1 MNIKGVFIII
11 CLSLSLQAIGQDL
24 YNIDTVRTGYLT
36 FYDSNWQSILDSFK
50 TNDLEDRVLADLS
63 VDGIFLDSVGV
74 RFKGNSS
81 YNSGFVKKPFNIDL
95 DYTKNQDLY
104 GFTKLKLNN
113 MFKDPS
119 CVREVLSYEML
130 RNYMPASE
138 ANFMQLY
145 IDGNLHGLYTSVQ
158 SVNDDFN
165 LDHLGSDNSSFFKCD
180 PIFGAPPIGGCP
192 GGPGQAALVDK
203 GPDTA
208 CYKTSYDI
216 KSDSGW
222 LELVNLIQILNNN
235 VSQIEQVLNVDRA
248 LWMLAF
254 NNILVNFDSYTGS
267 GHNYYVYENEYGRFN
282 TIIWDLNEC
291 FGVFKSG
298 GGQPPTNLSVAQMQN
313 LSPLW
318 NDQSN
323 AHPLI
328 KQLLADADYKK
339 RYMAHFRTIMEEF
352 LANNSMKN
360 RASQIQT
367 IIDAFVS
374 ADPNSNYGYMAFQ
387 DGLDQSPYNIVGV
400 NVLMDARYSY
410 LTTNAEVVKAG
421 PTISS
426 VQQSNTS
433 PTAMDSVW
441 VTASTNGT
449 QAWLH
454 YKTAEHAPFDKEQMY
469 DDGMHGD
476 GASGDGVYGALIPA
490 QSPATTV
497 YYYIYADNNS
507 AGMFSPVRAE
517 YEFYS
522 YTVEGV
528 QLAAGDLVI
537 NEFMAS
543 NSSAVADQ
551 DGEFDD
557 WIELY
562 NNTSSDISLH
572 NMFLA
577 DDLTDP
583 LDWCFP
589 DTTIGAN
596 DFIIVWADNDAQTGL
611 HASFKLSSLGEDV
624 VLSNSDGSLLDSIS
638 FSQQITDLTTG
649 RYPNGTG
656 SFQTLLPTFSAANSV
671 LSTKDLSD
679 GPPGFVVYPNPAS
692 DILTVT
698 FDNGALGYEG
708 VMEIYNMLL
717 QKINALPV
725 QNDKEFTISTTNL
738 SDGIYFLKLQDHVQ
752 KVVIA
757 R

>member
-1 MNIKGVFIII
+1 
-11 CLSLSLQAIGQDL
+11 
-24 YNIDTVRTGYLT
+24 
-36 FYDSNWQSILDSFK
+36 
-50 TNDLEDRVLADLS
+50 
-63 VDGIFLDSVGV
+63 
-74 RFKGNSS
+74 
-81 YNSGFVKKPFNIDL
+81 
-95 DYTKNQDLY
+95 
-104 GFTKLKLNN
+104 
-113 MFKDPS
+113 
-119 CVREVLSYEML
+119 
-130 RNYMPASE
+130 
-138 ANFMQLY
+138 
-145 IDGNLHGLYTSVQ
+145 
-158 SVNDDFN
+158 
-165 LDHLGSDNSSFFKCD
+165 
-180 PIFGAPPIGGCP
+180 
-192 GGPGQAALVDK
+192 
-203 GPDTA
+203 
-208 CYKTSYDI
+208 
-216 KSDSGW
+216 
-222 LELVNLIQILNNN
+222 
-235 VSQIEQVLNVDRA
+235 
-248 LWMLAF
+248 
-254 NNILVNFDSYTGS
+254 
-267 GHNYYVYENEYGRFN
+267 
-282 TIIWDLNEC
+282 
-291 FGVFKSG
+291 
-298 GGQPPTNLSVAQMQN
+298 MQN

-328 KQLLADADYKK
+328 RQLLADPDYKK

-454 YKTAEHAPFDKEQMY
+454 YKTAEHAPFDKEQMF
-469 DDGMHGD
+469 DDGMNGD

-562 NNTSSDISLH
+562 TTPPAI
-572 NMFLA
+572 FLS
-577 DDLTDP
+577 
-583 LDWCFP
+583 
-589 DTTIGAN
+589 
-596 DFIIVWADNDAQTGL
+596 IIC
-611 HASFKLSSLGEDV
+611 S
-624 VLSNSDGSLLDSIS
+624 
-638 FSQQITDLTTG
+638 
-649 RYPNGTG
+649 
-656 SFQTLLPTFSAANSV
+656 
-671 LSTKDLSD
+671 
-679 GPPGFVVYPNPAS
+679 
-692 DILTVT
+692 
-698 FDNGALGYEG
+698 
-708 VMEIYNMLL
+708 
-717 QKINALPV
+717 
-725 QNDKEFTISTTNL
+725 
-738 SDGIYFLKLQDHVQ
+738 
-752 KVVIA
+752 
-757 R
+757 